1 MVQGLIG
8 KKIAM
13 KQVFCE
19 DGTVVPATV
28 IQAGPCVV
36 IQRKTSEREGY
47 SAAQL
52 AFVEGRPPKKV
63 NKPYGG
69 HFKRA
74 NLPPARRLHEFRV
87 VEGSEVKEGDS
98 VLVTMFVKDEMV
110 HITGISKGK
119 GFAGVVKRH
128 HFHGGAGTH
137 GSMFHRAPGSIGSSA
152 YPSRVLK
159 GMRAAGHMG
168 DHRMTVRNLQVLQ
181 VEPDSHLLVVKG
193 AVPGRKGGYVF
204 IRRAGK

>member
-36 IQRKTSEREGY
+36 IQRKTIERDGY
-47 SAAQL
+47 STAQL
-52 AFVEGRPPKKV
+52 AFVEGRPPKRV
-63 NKPYGG
+63 NKPCGG

-74 NLPPARRLHEFRV
+74 NLPPARLLHEFRLA
-87 VEGSEVKEGDS
+87 EGSDVKEGDS
-98 VLVTMFVKDEMV
+98 VLVAMFAKDEMV

-119 GFAGVVKRH
+119 GFAGVIKRH
-128 HFHGGAGTH
+128 HFHGGAASH

-159 GMRAAGHMG
+159 GMKAAGHMG
-168 DHRMTVRNLQVLQ
+168 DRRTTVLNLQVLQ
-181 VEPDSHLLVVKG
+181 VDPDSHLLVVKG
-193 AVPGRKGGYVF
+193 AVPGRSGGYVF